1 MREAEVC
8 PQAREEAFHPPTL
21 PKQLPGRDGEPEIP
35 SAPKPS
41 AAVLLLLG
49 AKLAKESFL
58 KK

>member
-49 AKLAKESFL
+49 AKLAKESF
-58 KK
+58 